1 MGQPLEWGRRYLMVR
16 PDHFRIDYVIN
27 PYMSTQ
33 DQPDPAL
40 ALKQWDSLRQAIV
53 DAGGAVEV
61 LAQRADSPDMVY
73 AMNLGLATADGRAML
88 SHMRFEPR
96 RKESLTAAEWFTGH
110 GFALGRTGID
120 GVGPHFESGDAFVFG
135 DSLVVGYG
143 PRTEADALKHF
154 ATEWNIRVRGLRIAH
169 EGMYHLDL
177 PFCPVDSTH
186 ALVYP
191 PAFDAAGHAEL
202 FGIVPDPIVLTDEE
216 AFAFSANSIVV
227 NETIIMPACS
237 PRLRDILTTLGLRVV
252 VLDLSEFHKGGG
264 SIRCLTNPLDFPLH
278 PITTPGG
285 DLILPARAGGHQLA
299 PTSGAATGDKV
310 F

>member
-110 GFALGRTGID
+110 GFALGRTGSD

-135 DSLVVGYG
+135 DSLVVGHG

-186 ALVYP
+186 AMVYP
-191 PAFDAAGHAEL
+191 PAFDAAGQAEL
-202 FGIVPDPIVLTDEE
+202 FGIVPDPIVLTDDE

-285 DLILPARAGGHQLA
+285 DLILPA
-299 PTSGAATGDKV
+299 
-310 F
+310 

>member
-1 MGQPLEWGRRYLMVR
+1 MGQPLEWGRRNLMVR

-27 PYMSTQ
+27 PYMSTH

-40 ALKQWDSLRQAIV
+40 TLKQWESLRQAIV
-53 DAGGAVEV
+53 DAGGSVEV
-61 LAQRADSPDMVY
+61 LDQREDSPDMVY

-96 RKESLTAAEWFTGH
+96 RKESLSAADWFTGN
-110 GFALGRTGID
+110 GFRLDRTGGE
-120 GVGPHFESGDAFVFG
+120 GVGAHFESGDAFVFG

-143 PRTEADALKHF
+143 PRSEAEALKQL

-186 ALVYP
+186 AMVYP
-191 PAFDAAGHAEL
+191 PAFDAASQAEL
-202 FGIVPDPIVLTDEE
+202 SGIVPDPIVLTDEE
-216 AFAFSANSIVV
+216 AFAFSGNSVV
-227 NETIIMPACS
+227 VGETIIMPACS
-237 PRLRDILTTLGLRVV
+237 PRLHEILTGLGLRVV

-264 SIRCLTNPLDFPLH
+264 SARCLTNPLDFPLI

-285 DLILPARAGGHQLA
+285 ELILPA
-299 PTSGAATGDKV
+299 
-310 F
+310 

>member
-40 ALKQWDSLRQAIV
+40 ALKQWESLRQAIV
-53 DAGGAVEV
+53 DAGGEVEV
-61 LAQRADSPDMVY
+61 LAQREDSPDMVY
-73 AMNLGLATADGRAML
+73 AMNLGLATAEGRAML

-96 RKESLTAAEWFTGH
+96 RKESLSAAEWFAGQGFRLDGTG
-110 GFALGRTGID
+110 GE
-120 GVGPHFESGDAFVFG
+120 GVGAHFESGDAFVFG

-143 PRTEADALKHF
+143 PRTEAEALKQL
-154 ATEWNIRVRGLRIAH
+154 ATDWNIRVRGLRIAH

-186 ALVYP
+186 AMIYP
-191 PAFDAAGHAEL
+191 PAFDAASQAEL
-202 FGIVPDPIVLTDEE
+202 SGIVPEPIVLTDEE
-216 AFAFSANSIVV
+216 AFAFSGNSLVV
-227 NETIIMPACS
+227 GETIIMPACS
-237 PRLRDILTTLGLRVV
+237 PRLHEILTGLGLRVV

-264 SIRCLTNPLDFPLH
+264 SARCLTNPLDFPLS

-285 DLILPARAGGHQLA
+285 ELILPA
-299 PTSGAATGDKV
+299 
-310 F
+310 

>member
-27 PYMSTQ
+27 PYMSTH

-40 ALKQWDSLRQAIV
+40 ALKQWESLRQAIV
-53 DAGGAVEV
+53 DAGGTVEV
-61 LAQRADSPDMVY
+61 LDQREDSPDMVY

-96 RKESLTAAEWFTGH
+96 RKESLSAADWFTGN
-110 GFALGRTGID
+110 GFRLERTGGE
-120 GVGPHFESGDAFVFG
+120 GVGAHFESGDAFVFG

-143 PRTEADALKHF
+143 PRTEVEALKQL

-169 EGMYHLDL
+169 EGMYPLDL

-186 ALVYP
+186 AMVYP
-191 PAFDAAGHAEL
+191 PAFDAASQAEL
-202 FGIVPDPIVLTDEE
+202 SGIVPDPIVLTDEE
-216 AFAFSANSIVV
+216 AFAFSGNSIVV
-227 NETIIMPACS
+227 GETIIMPACS
-237 PRLRDILTTLGLRVV
+237 PRLHEIFTGLGLRVV

-264 SIRCLTNPLDFPLH
+264 SARCLTNPLDFPLT
-278 PITTPGG
+278 PITSPGG
-285 DLILPARAGGHQLA
+285 ELILPA
-299 PTSGAATGDKV
+299 
-310 F
+310 

>member
-1 MGQPLEWGRRYLMVR
+1 MGQPLGWGRRYLMVR

-33 DQPDPAL
+33 DQPDPEL
-40 ALKQWDSLRQAIV
+40 ALKQWDSLRQAII
-53 DAGGAVEV
+53 DAGGEVEV
-61 LAQRADSPDMVY
+61 LEQRDDSPDMVY
-73 AMNLGLATADGRAML
+73 AMNLGFGTAQGRAML

-96 RKESLTAAEWFTGH
+96 RKESLTAAAWFMEH
-110 GFALGRTGID
+110 DFELKRTGSD

-135 DSLVVGYG
+135 DSLVIGYG
-143 PRTEADALKHF
+143 PRTEAGALEHI
-154 ATEWNIRVRGLRIAH
+154 ASEWNVRVRGLRITH

-177 PFCPVDSTH
+177 PFCPIDSTH

-191 PAFDAAGHAEL
+191 PALDAASQTEL

-216 AFAFSANSIVV
+216 AFAFSGNSLVV

-237 PRLRDILTTLGLRVV
+237 PRLRELLTGLGLRVV

-264 SIRCLTNPLDFPLH
+264 SARCLTNPLDFDLAAASVA
-278 PITTPGG
+278 GG
-285 DLILPARAGGHQLA
+285 EVVLPA
-299 PTSGAATGDKV
+299 
-310 F
+310 

>member
-110 GFALGRTGID
+110 GFALGRTGSD

-191 PAFDAAGHAEL
+191 PAFDAAGQAEL
-202 FGIVPDPIVLTDEE
+202 FGIVPDPIVLTDDE

-285 DLILPARAGGHQLA
+285 DLILP
-299 PTSGAATGDKV
+299 T
-310 F
+310 